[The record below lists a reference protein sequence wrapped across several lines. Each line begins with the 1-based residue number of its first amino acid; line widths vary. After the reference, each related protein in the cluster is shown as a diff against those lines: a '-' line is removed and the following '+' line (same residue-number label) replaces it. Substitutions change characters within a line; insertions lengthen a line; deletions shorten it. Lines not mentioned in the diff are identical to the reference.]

1 MKDNLTELFII
12 LDRSGSMQ
20 RLTADTI
27 GGYNS
32 LIEQQRKL
40 EGEMRVTTVLF
51 DDEYDLLYDTVDI
64 NEIPPLTEDTYFA
77 RGSTALLD
85 AVGKT
90 IDAAGLRYSR
100 MFESDRPS
108 KVIFAIT
115 TDGMENASREYTLE
129 RVKNL
134 IEQKKEKYG
143 WEFLFFGAN
152 IDAFGAARSMGISA
166 HRTMQFSHDA
176 AGVETCFRR
185 MSFDISEMR
194 TSSLR
199 QKEENDD

>member
-1 MKDNLTELFII
+1 MKENLTELFII
-12 LDRSGSMQ
+12 LDRSGSMAP
-20 RLTADTI
+20 LTEDTI
-27 GGYNS
+27 GGYNT
-32 LIEQQRKL
+32 LIEQQRKP

-77 RGSTALLD
+77 RGLTALLD

-100 MFESDRPS
+100 MLESDRPS

-152 IDAFGAARSMGISA
+152 IDAFGAARSMGIPA
-166 HRTMQFSHDA
+166 RQTMQFSHDA
-176 AGVETCFRR
+176 AGVEACFEH
-185 MSFDISEMR
+185 MSCSISEMR
-194 TSSLR
+194 SAFFR
-199 QKEENDD
+199 RKEENDD

>member
-12 LDRSGSMQ
+12 LDRSGSMEP
-20 RLTADTI
+20 LTADTI

-32 LIEQQRKL
+32 LIEQQRKP

-51 DDEYDLLYDTVDI
+51 DDQYDLLYDTVDI

-77 RGSTALLD
+77 RGLTALLD

-100 MFESDRPS
+100 MLESDRPS

-152 IDAFGAARSMGISA
+152 IDAFGAARSMGIPA
-166 HRTMQFSHDA
+166 RQTMQFSHDA
-176 AGVETCFRR
+176 AGVEACFQH
-185 MSFDISEMR
+185 MSCSISEMR
-194 TSSLR
+194 SAFFR
-199 QKEENDD
+199 KKEENDD

>member
-1 MKDNLTELFII
+1 MKENLTELFII
-12 LDRSGSMQ
+12 LDRSGSM
-20 RLTADTI
+20 RPLTADTI

-85 AVGKT
+85 AVGRT

-100 MFESDRPS
+100 MLESDRPS

-166 HRTMQFSHDA
+166 RQTMQFSHDV
-176 AGVETCFRR
+176 AGVEACFEH
-185 MSFDISEMR
+185 MSCSISGMR
-194 TSSLR
+194 IASLR
-199 QKEENDD
+199 RKEENDD

>member
-1 MKDNLTELFII
+1 MEP
-12 LDRSGSMQ
+12 
-20 RLTADTI
+20 LTADTI

-51 DDEYDLLYDTVDI
+51 DDQYDLLYDTVDI
-64 NEIPPLTEDTYFA
+64 NEIPPLTKDTYFA
-77 RGSTALLD
+77 RGLTALLD

-100 MFESDRPS
+100 MLESDRPS

-166 HRTMQFSHDA
+166 RQTMQFSHDA
-176 AGVETCFRR
+176 AGVEACFQH
-185 MSFDISEMR
+185 MSCSISEMR
-194 TSSLR
+194 TASLR
-199 QKEENDD
+199 RKEENDD